1 MSKSQAIAAV
11 TSMLAHQVAI
21 STGAD
26 VKIGRP
32 TAPEGNDAPPRKV
45 QIFLYQVTPNAALR
59 NADLP
64 TRDANGQRVLQRPQV
79 ALDLHYIFSFY
90 GDDERLEPQL
100 LMGQVVRDLYAR
112 PILTRQTI
120 ASIINNIGNAERRQI
135 IEDSQIGNSL
145 ELVKF
150 TPSVLSLDDLFK
162 LWSVFSQTPYVLSVA
177 YLATVV
183 LIEAEESGQSALPV
197 LQRGKDD
204 RGVETLLAPFPTIE
218 EVYFGLPADKDAVPR
233 PQSFPSAK
241 LDSVLVL
248 QGQNLAGD
256 EVRVRFT
263 AHHASLTNEQR
274 LALTREELIDPADVA
289 GEEIKVTIPSVPATA
304 NSDWA
309 AGLYS
314 LKVFSKKGSDDKV
327 YSSNEVPIA
336 FSPEVTAIAPAN
348 PVAPDGDGDVTLTIT
363 CKPEVLPEQSAVL
376 LLADREVAAEAHN
389 VSTDQL
395 TFVIRNAPL
404 VENAVL
410 RLRVDGVD
418 STPYERKDNP
428 ARLAFA
434 DNQKVTIQ

>member
-11 TSMLAHQVAI
+11 TSMLAHQVGV

-32 TAPEGNDAPPRKV
+32 TVPEGNDAPPRKV
-45 QIFLYQVTPNAALR
+45 QLFLYQVTPNAALR
-59 NADLP
+59 NVDLP
-64 TRDANGQRVLQRPQV
+64 TRDTAGQRIMQRPQV
-79 ALDLHYIFSFY
+79 ALDLHYLFSFY
-90 GDDERLEPQL
+90 GDDEKLEPQL
-100 LMGQVVRDLYAR
+100 LMGQVMRDIHAR
-112 PILTRQTI
+112 PILTRQVI
-120 ASIINNIGNAERRQI
+120 ATIINNIGDAERKQI
-135 IEDSQIGNSL
+135 IEDSEIGNSI

-150 TPSVLSLDDLFK
+150 APSVLSLDDMFK

-177 YLATVV
+177 YQATVL
-183 LIEAEESGQSALPV
+183 LIEAEETAQSALPV

-204 RGVETLLAPFPTIE
+204 RGVETLLAPFPIIE

-233 PQSFPSAK
+233 PLSYPSAK
-241 LDSVLVL
+241 LDSVLIL
-248 QGQNLAGD
+248 KGQNLGGD

-263 AHHASLTNEQR
+263 HQR
-274 LALTREELIDPADVA
+274 LTIVRDELIAADDVT

-304 NSDWA
+304 NTDWA

-314 LKVFSKKGSDDKV
+314 VKVFIKRGSDDKE
-327 YSSNEVPIA
+327 YTSNEVPIA
-336 FSPEVTAIAPAN
+336 FSPEVTTIAPPN
-348 PVAPDGDGDVTLTIT
+348 PIAPDGSGDVTLVIT

-376 LLADREVAAEAHN
+376 LLADREVSAEAHN

-395 TFVIRNAPL
+395 TFVITNAPL
-404 VENAVL
+404 VTDAVL

-428 ARLAFA
+428 PRLVFA

>member
-11 TSMLAHQVAI
+11 TSMLAHQVGV

-32 TAPEGNDAPPRKV
+32 TIPEGNDAPPRKV
-45 QIFLYQVTPNAALR
+45 QLFLYQVTPNAALR
-59 NADLP
+59 NVDLP
-64 TRDANGQRVLQRPQV
+64 TRDTAGQRVMQRPQI
-79 ALDLHYIFSFY
+79 ALDLHYLFSFY
-90 GDDERLEPQL
+90 GDDEKLEPQL
-100 LMGQVVRDLYAR
+100 LMGQVMRDIHAR
-112 PILTRQTI
+112 PILTRQVI
-120 ASIINNIGNAERRQI
+120 ATIINNIGDAERKQI
-135 IEDSQIGNSL
+135 IEDSEIGNSI

-150 TPSVLSLDDLFK
+150 APSVLSLDDMFK

-177 YLATVV
+177 YQATVL
-183 LIEAEESGQSALPV
+183 LIEAEETAQSALPV

-204 RGVETLLAPFPTIE
+204 RGVETLLAPFPIIE

-233 PQSFPSAK
+233 PLSYPSAK
-241 LDSVLVL
+241 LDSVLIL
-248 QGQNLAGD
+248 KGQNLGGD

-263 AHHASLTNEQR
+263 HQR
-274 LALTREELIDPADVA
+274 LTIVRDELIAADDVT

-304 NSDWA
+304 NTDWA

-314 LKVFSKKGSDDKV
+314 VKVFIKRGSDDKE
-327 YSSNEVPIA
+327 YTSNEVPIA
-336 FSPEVTAIAPAN
+336 FSPEVTTIAPPN
-348 PVAPDGDGDVTLTIT
+348 PIAPDGSGDVTLVIT

-376 LLADREVAAEAHN
+376 LLADREVSAEAHN

-395 TFVIRNAPL
+395 TFVITNAPL
-404 VENAVL
+404 VTDAVL

-428 ARLAFA
+428 PRLVFA

>member
-11 TSMLAHQVAI
+11 TSMLAHQVGV

-32 TAPEGNDAPPRKV
+32 TVPEGNDAPPRKV
-45 QIFLYQVTPNAALR
+45 QLFLYQVTPNAALR
-59 NADLP
+59 NVDLP
-64 TRDANGQRVLQRPQV
+64 TRDTAGQRIMQRPQV
-79 ALDLHYIFSFY
+79 ALDLHYLFSFY
-90 GDDERLEPQL
+90 GDDEKLEPQL
-100 LMGQVVRDLYAR
+100 LMGQVMRDIHAR
-112 PILTRQTI
+112 PILTRQVI
-120 ASIINNIGNAERRQI
+120 ATIINNIGDAERKQI
-135 IEDSQIGNSL
+135 IEDSEIGNSI

-150 TPSVLSLDDLFK
+150 APSVLSLDDMFK

-177 YLATVV
+177 YQATVL
-183 LIEAEESGQSALPV
+183 LIEAEETAQSALPV

-204 RGVETLLAPFPTIE
+204 RGVETLLAPFPIIE

-233 PQSFPSAK
+233 PLSYPSAK
-241 LDSVLVL
+241 LDSVLIL
-248 QGQNLAGD
+248 KGQNLGGD

-263 AHHASLTNEQR
+263 HQR
-274 LALTREELIDPADVA
+274 LTIVRDELIAADDVT

-304 NSDWA
+304 NTDWA

-314 LKVFSKKGSDDKV
+314 VKVFIKRGSDDKE
-327 YSSNEVPIA
+327 YTSNEVPIA
-336 FSPEVTAIAPAN
+336 FSPEVTSIAPPN
-348 PVAPDGDGDVTLTIT
+348 PIAPDGNGDVTLVIT

-376 LLADREVAAEAHN
+376 LLADREVSAEAHN

-395 TFVIRNAPL
+395 TFVITNAPL
-404 VENAVL
+404 VTDAVL

-428 ARLAFA
+428 PRLVFA

>member
-11 TSMLAHQVAI
+11 TSMLAHQVGV

-32 TAPEGNDAPPRKV
+32 TVPEGNDAPPRKV
-45 QIFLYQVTPNAALR
+45 QLFLYQVTPNAALR
-59 NADLP
+59 NVDLP
-64 TRDANGQRVLQRPQV
+64 TRDTAGQRVMQRPQI
-79 ALDLHYIFSFY
+79 ALDLHYLFSFY
-90 GDDERLEPQL
+90 GDDEKLEPQL
-100 LMGQVVRDLYAR
+100 LMGQVMRDIHAR
-112 PILTRQTI
+112 PILTRQVI
-120 ASIINNIGNAERRQI
+120 ATIINNIGDEERKQI
-135 IEDSQIGNSL
+135 IEDSEIGNSI

-150 TPSVLSLDDLFK
+150 APSVLSLDDMFK

-177 YLATVV
+177 YQATVL
-183 LIEAEESGQSALPV
+183 LIEAEETAQSALPV

-204 RGVETLLAPFPTIE
+204 RGVETLLAPFPIIE

-233 PQSFPSAK
+233 PLSYPSAK
-241 LDSVLVL
+241 LDSVLIL
-248 QGQNLAGD
+248 KGQNLGGD

-263 AHHASLTNEQR
+263 HQR
-274 LALTREELIDPADVA
+274 LTIVRDELIAADDVT

-304 NSDWA
+304 NTDWA

-314 LKVFSKKGSDDKV
+314 VKVFIKRGSDDKE
-327 YSSNEVPIA
+327 YTSNEVPIA
-336 FSPEVTAIAPAN
+336 FSPEVTTIAPPN
-348 PVAPDGDGDVTLTIT
+348 PIAPDGSGDVTLVIT

-376 LLADREVAAEAHN
+376 LLADREVSAEAHN

-395 TFVIRNAPL
+395 TFVITNAPL
-404 VENAVL
+404 VTDAVL

-428 ARLAFA
+428 PRLVFA

>member
-11 TSMLAHQVAI
+11 TSMLAHQVGV

-32 TAPEGNDAPPRKV
+32 TIPEGNDAPPRKV
-45 QIFLYQVTPNAALR
+45 QLFLYQVTPNAALR
-59 NADLP
+59 NVDLP
-64 TRDANGQRVLQRPQV
+64 TRDTAGQRIMQRPQV
-79 ALDLHYIFSFY
+79 ALDLHYLFSFY
-90 GDDERLEPQL
+90 GDDEKLEPQL
-100 LMGQVVRDLYAR
+100 LMGQVMRDIHAR
-112 PILTRQTI
+112 PILTRQVI
-120 ASIINNIGNAERRQI
+120 ATIINNIGDAERKQI
-135 IEDSQIGNSL
+135 IEDSEIGNSI

-150 TPSVLSLDDLFK
+150 APSVLSLDDMFK

-177 YLATVV
+177 YQATVL
-183 LIEAEESGQSALPV
+183 LIEAEETAQSALPV

-204 RGVETLLAPFPTIE
+204 RGVETLLAPFPIIE

-233 PQSFPSAK
+233 PLSYPSAK
-241 LDSVLVL
+241 LDSVLIL
-248 QGQNLAGD
+248 KGQNLGGD

-263 AHHASLTNEQR
+263 HQR
-274 LALTREELIDPADVA
+274 LTIVRDELIAADDVT

-304 NSDWA
+304 NTDWA

-314 LKVFSKKGSDDKV
+314 VKVFIKRGSDDKE
-327 YSSNEVPIA
+327 YTSNEVPIA
-336 FSPEVTAIAPAN
+336 FSPEVTTIAPPN
-348 PVAPDGDGDVTLTIT
+348 PIAPDGSGDVTLVIT

-376 LLADREVAAEAHN
+376 LLADREVSAEAHN

-395 TFVIRNAPL
+395 TFVITNAPL
-404 VENAVL
+404 VTDAVL

-428 ARLAFA
+428 PRLVFA

>member
-11 TSMLAHQVAI
+11 TSMLAHQVGV
-21 STGAD
+21 STGVD

-59 NADLP
+59 NLDLP
-64 TRDANGQRVLQRPQV
+64 TRESGGQRVLQRPQV
-79 ALDLHYIFSFY
+79 ALDLHYLFSFY

-100 LMGQVVRDLYAR
+100 LMGQVVRDIYAR
-112 PILTRQTI
+112 PILSRQTI
-120 ASIINNIGNAERRQI
+120 ASIIGNIGNAERRQI

-150 TPSVLSLDDLFK
+150 TPSVLSLDDMFK

-177 YLATVV
+177 YQATVV

-197 LQRGKDD
+197 LQRGRDD

-218 EVYFGLPADKDAVPR
+218 EVYFGLPADKDALPR

-241 LDSVLVL
+241 LDSVLIL

-263 AHHASLTNEQR
+263 AQHAALNSEER
-274 LALTREELIDPADVA
+274 LALTREEEIAASEVT
-289 GEEIKVTIPSVPATA
+289 GQEIKVTIPAVAATA
-304 NSDWA
+304 NTDWA

-314 LKVFSKKGSDDKV
+314 VRVLTRKGNDDKQ
-327 YSSNEVPIA
+327 YSSNEMPIA
-336 FSPEVTAIAPAN
+336 FSPEVTAIAP
-348 PVAPDGDGDVTLTIT
+348 PSPLTRDGNGDVTLTVT
-363 CKPEVLPEQSAVL
+363 CKPEVLPKQSAVL
-376 LLADREVAAEAHN
+376 LLADREVAAEAHT

-395 TFVIRNAPL
+395 TFVIRNAPQ

-418 STPYERKDNP
+418 STPYERKDQP
-428 ARLAFA
+428 QRIVFA